1 MMIVPA
7 GSFGGVVDERAAE
20 LRWQLFLRADLGP
33 HVRWQCGHIARVDAA
48 SNRSGNS
55 VVRARSGNHGLVV
68 FVARR
73 KVSVTPLS
81 PIAIGAGGPRLV
93 GLRFR
98 WQRTVWQIVEHVI
111 VRIVI
116 DDRRKRWII
125 LRRIIIIA
133 LWRINLRWRVG
144 LS

>member
-1 MMIVPA
+1 
-7 GSFGGVVDERAAE
+7 
-20 LRWQLFLRADLGP
+20 
-33 HVRWQCGHIARVDAA
+33 
-48 SNRSGNS
+48 
-55 VVRARSGNHGLVV
+55 
-68 FVARR
+68 
-73 KVSVTPLS
+73 LS

-116 DDRRKRWII
+116 DDRRKR
-125 LRRIIIIA
+125 RITLPRIIA

-144 LS
+144 LSRRVVLRESPPSQRPDADH